1 MKLKNWPQ
9 GLQEPSH
16 DPVTTGADSM
26 GGQWRVRFWRDSPA
40 GLLSSTRDVR
50 STCWVAGTCHSH
62 MSKPQWQLVGS
73 VKKRGEFQ
81 HWRGKDRAA
90 ESSAQCLAFRFCPH
104 GLPLFRLSTISSSL
118 QTTQALLGCQ
128 RTLTSGRSHQSP
140 STESQNA

>member
-26 GGQWRVRFWRDSPA
+26 GGQWRVRSWRDSPA

-62 MSKPQWQLVGS
+62 MSKPTMTAGGLCKETGWISAL
-73 VKKRGEFQ
+73 KRE
-81 HWRGKDRAA
+81 DRAA

-104 GLPLFRLSTISSSL
+104 GLPLFRLYTISSSL

-128 RTLTSGRSHQSP
+128 RPLTSGRSHQSP